1 MMGDVTNTT
10 VIDDTDIAATA
21 AAAESV
27 ADAGAALVSAI
38 AKLAAVDVSV
48 LPDVVADEWARHVE
62 RARRISEAAAVEVA
76 ADVDA
81 QARFREADGVLSTHA
96 WLRHTHQLSGA
107 EAHRRMQVARFLDRA
122 PQWRK
127 AFADGLVP
135 IASVEA
141 MARTA
146 ANPRIAD
153 EALDSA
159 LDDLL
164 GDACGRSF
172 DEFAGYV
179 KTWERLAADDH
190 GRDRTAALAEQ
201 RHVTLR
207 PRMAGGWKLTGLL
220 DDLAGAELA
229 EVLAYFAD
237 AEWRNDQELDRDD
250 PRRRTAAQQ
259 HADALVAMANAAAVA
274 DPGARRANPTV
285 DVLIDQASFEA
296 GLTGDR
302 VHPAAYRD
310 VVVRTQRGHRLH
322 SDEAINAALTGHIR
336 RVVYDAQGVVT
347 DLGRRARLFT
357 GAAREAVMLLAT
369 ECAWAGCDRPVAWCD
384 ADHSVSWAAH
394 GATVPRNGAPLCR
407 AHNLQK
413 ERGFRVHR
421 DAAGQWHTHRPD
433 GTEIT

>member
-1 MMGDVTNTT
+1 
-10 VIDDTDIAATA
+10 
-21 AAAESV
+21 

-38 AKLAAVDVSV
+38 AKLQAVDVSV
-48 LPDVVADEWARHVE
+48 LPDAVADEWAVHVE

-81 QARFREADGVLSTHA
+81 QSRFRETDGVLSTHA
-96 WLRHTHQLSGA
+96 WLRHRHQLSGA

-122 PQWRK
+122 PQWRT

-135 IASVEA
+135 IAHVEA
-141 MARTA
+141 MARGA
-146 ANPRIAD
+146 ANPLIAD
-153 EALDSA
+153 EALENA

-164 GDACGRSF
+164 ADACAHDF
-172 DEFAGYV
+172 DEFAGYA
-179 KTWERLAADDH
+179 KTWERLAADDD

-207 PRMAGGWKLTGLL
+207 PRIAGGWKLTGLL

-237 AEWRNDQELDRDD
+237 AEWRNDHELDRDD
-250 PRRRTAAQQ
+250 PRRRTSAQQ
-259 HADALVAMANAAAVA
+259 HADAMVAMANAAAVA

-285 DVLIDQASFEA
+285 NVLFDQASFEA

-302 VHPAAYRD
+302 VHQAAYRD
-310 VVVRTQRGHRLH
+310 VVVRTQSGHRLH
-322 SDEAINAALTGHIR
+322 PDEAINAALTGHIR
-336 RVVYDAQGVVT
+336 RVVYDTQGVVT

-357 GAAREAVMLLAT
+357 GAAREAVMLLDT
-369 ECAWAGCDRPVAWCD
+369 TCAWAGCDRPVAWCD
-384 ADHSVSWAAH
+384 ADHSQSWAAH

-407 AHNLQK
+407 AHNLHK
-413 ERGFRVHR
+413 EHGYRVHR
-421 DAAGQWHTHRPD
+421 DPDGNWHTHHPD